1 MAASYNENDREMFAE
16 ELKAARAQKGWPV
29 AEVADR
35 IGFSPSTIKNIES
48 GQRAPTPEQAEL
60 LDRAFG
66 TPGTFTRT
74 ERRMRG
80 VPFSAGFRSFAPH
93 EQKARAI
100 KTAHHSLLPGLFQIN
115 DYALATL
122 KAHPETAEDAAK
134 EQLAARLDRQAIL
147 YRSDPPPPRIISLI
161 ANQAL
166 YADIGGP
173 AVMAAQTEHLLELAQ
188 MPRITVQILPNQAH
202 SGLNGAFVIAETP
215 QHIDT
220 VYLETAM
227 GGQVVESAE
236 AAEAMTVLFDA
247 LRAEALTG
255 SASLEVIKEA
265 AKQWQDRISP

>member
-1 MAASYNENDREMFAE
+1 MAASYNENDREMFAD
-16 ELKAARAQKGWPV
+16 ELKAARAQKGWSV
-29 AEVADR
+29 VEVADK

-48 GQRAPTPEQAEL
+48 GQRAPTPDQAGR

-93 EQKARAI
+93 EQQARAI
-100 KTAHHSLLPGLFQIN
+100 KTAHHSVLPGLFQTS

-122 KAHPETAEDAAK
+122 TAHPETTEDVVK

-147 YRSDPPPPRIISLI
+147 YRADPPPRMISLI
-161 ANQAL
+161 AEQAL
-166 YADIGGP
+166 YANIGGP
-173 AVMAAQTEHLLELAQ
+173 AVMAAQMEHVLELAQ
-188 MPRITVQILPNQAH
+188 MPRVIVQIIPSQAH
-202 SGLNGAFVIAETP
+202 SGLNGAFVIAETD
-215 QHIDT
+215 QHVDT

-227 GGQVVESAE
+227 GGQVVESPE

-265 AKQWQDRISP
+265 VQQWQDRIAA